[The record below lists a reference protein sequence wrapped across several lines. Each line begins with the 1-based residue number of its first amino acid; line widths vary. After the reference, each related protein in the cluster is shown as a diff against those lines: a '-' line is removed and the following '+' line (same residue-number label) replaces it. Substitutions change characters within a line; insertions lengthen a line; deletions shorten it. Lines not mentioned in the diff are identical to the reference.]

1 MVAMTDAQAVPAPRG
16 LVPLLLT
23 IVPFSQIPLDAYTPA
38 LPEMVRSL
46 QADPAAVQNTV
57 TAYMLG
63 MSLALVPVGLITD
76 AVGRRLTLFSGM
88 ALLVAMSVACAL
100 VSDVNLLLALRFL
113 QGMGG
118 CTCLVVS
125 YVIAADCF
133 RGAKLTS
140 VSGLLGAAWG
150 LAPVLAPAVGGLL
163 ADLVSWRVI
172 FLLIG
177 ALAAVVAI
185 VAFLLLPETLPPERR
200 APIDLRAAGGVIAM
214 ALRNRLFLCFT
225 LIFGAMASAQL
236 VFGVV
241 APFLYQEGLGF
252 SPSGYGLMALALGG
266 VNLAGELGC
275 SHFAGKTSP
284 QRLGWT
290 SYVLFAL
297 GAVVLAVSGAVS
309 GVGFLS
315 ITVGSALVLLGCG
328 VLCPM
333 MYGMALGLF
342 ERNLGLLGGLIS
354 AICYLCV
361 SGAMVVAAVLP
372 ENSQAPMGAL
382 YVVLGIIA
390 GLLLAI
396 ALPKATALAH
406 S

>member
-1 MVAMTDAQAVPAPRG
+1 MVAVTDTQAGPAPRG

-76 AVGRRLTLFSGM
+76 AVGRRVTLFAGM
-88 ALLVAMSVACAL
+88 ALLVAMSLACAL
-100 VSDVNLLLALRFL
+100 VSDVNLLLAFRFL

-125 YVIAADCF
+125 YVVAADCF
-133 RGAKLTS
+133 RGAQLTS

-150 LAPVLAPAVGGLL
+150 LAPVLAPAAGGLL

-172 FLLIG
+172 FLLMG
-177 ALAAVVAI
+177 LLAALVAVI
-185 VAFLLLPETLPPERR
+185 AFFRLPETLAVERR
-200 APIDLRAAGGVIAM
+200 VPIDLRAAGGVIAS

-252 SPSGYGLMALALGG
+252 SPSGYGLMALLLGG

-275 SHFAGKTSP
+275 SYFAKRTTP
-284 QRLGWT
+284 QRLGWI
-290 SYVLFAL
+290 SYALFLA

-315 ITVGSALVLLGCG
+315 ITLGSALVLLGCG

-354 AICYLCV
+354 AVCYLCV

-372 ENSQAPMGAL
+372 ETSQAPMGGL
-382 YVVLGIIA
+382 YVVLGVIA
-390 GLLLAI
+390 GLLLAL
-396 ALPKATALAH
+396 ALPKAKGAAH